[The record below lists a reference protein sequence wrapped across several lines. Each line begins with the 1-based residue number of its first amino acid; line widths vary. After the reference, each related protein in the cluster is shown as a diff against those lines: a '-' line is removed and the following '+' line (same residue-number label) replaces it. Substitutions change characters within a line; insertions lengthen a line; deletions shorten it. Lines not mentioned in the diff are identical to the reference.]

1 MPTPPNFKPNPLTPQ
16 YLWNEAAHNYVD
28 RATGRFVGRQAVR
41 DQLDNVID
49 ASSQVMRAISQQLR
63 EGDISLAEWQ
73 IQMMQQIK
81 TTHLAGAAMQ
91 RGGWQQMTQADFMGQ
106 QAEEEAEA
114 DSGLPPLGPILLAS
128 AGLTVIV
135 RREYGFLRDFAEQIV
150 NGKQKLDG
158 TLVRRAAL
166 YGQQGRPTYLTFWD
180 STAAQRGF
188 DEERSILQ
196 PAEHCAECVDEDAK
210 DFQPLGQMI
219 PIGRRICRGN
229 DRCLKEFRNSQTGET
244 LRV

>member
-16 YLWNEAAHNYVD
+16 YLWNERAAQYSD
-28 RATGRFVGRQAVR
+28 RKTGRFVSRQAVR
-41 DQLDNVID
+41 DQLDKVID

-63 EGDISLAEWQ
+63 DGDIGLAEWQ
-73 IQMMQQIK
+73 LEMMQQIK

-91 RGGWQQMTQADFMGQ
+91 RGGWQQMTQADFGRVGQ
-106 QAEEEAEA
+106 
-114 DSGLPPLGPILLAS
+114 
-128 AGLTVIV
+128 IV
-135 RREYGFLRDFAEQIV
+135 RNEYGFLRNFAEQIAI
-150 NGKQKLDG
+150 GKQKLDG
-158 TLVRRAAL
+158 TLTRRAAL
-166 YGQQGRPTYLTFWD
+166 YGQQGRPTYLIFWD

-196 PAEHCAECVDEDAK
+196 PAEHCTECISEDAK

-219 PIGRRICRGN
+219 PIGQRICRSS
-229 DRCLKEFRNSQTGET
+229 DKCLKEFRNSQTGET

>member
-1 MPTPPNFKPNPLTPQ
+1 MPTPPNFSPNRLFPE
-16 YLWNEAAHNYVD
+16 YLWDEVAHRYIN
-28 RATGRFVGRQAVR
+28 RKTGRFVSWQVIR

-63 EGDISLAEWQ
+63 EGDIGLAEWQ
-73 IQMMQQIK
+73 SEMMQMIK
-81 TTHLAGAAMQ
+81 IILLVGAVMQ
-91 RGGWQQMTQADFMGQ
+91 LGGWQQMTQTDFGRV
-106 QAEEEAEA
+106 
-114 DSGLPPLGPILLAS
+114 GR
-128 AGLTVIV
+128 IV
-135 RREYGFLRDFAEQIV
+135 RNEYAFLRDFAEQIAS
-150 NGKQKLDG
+150 GEQKLDG

-196 PAEHCAECVDEDAK
+196 PAEHCVECVSEDAK
-210 DFQPLGQMI
+210 GFQPLGRMI
-219 PIGRRICRGN
+219 PIGQRICRSN
-229 DRCLKEFRNSQTGET
+229 DKCIVEFRNSQTGET

>member
-1 MPTPPNFKPNPLTPQ
+1 MPTPPNFSPNPLTPE
-16 YLWNEAAHNYVD
+16 YLWNERAAQYTN
-28 RATGRFVGRQAVR
+28 RKTGRFVSRQVIR

-73 IQMMQQIK
+73 TQMMQQIK
-81 TTHLAGAAMQ
+81 TTHLAGGAMQ
-91 RGGWQQMTQADFMGQ
+91 RGGWQQMTQADFGRVGQ
-106 QAEEEAEA
+106 
-114 DSGLPPLGPILLAS
+114 
-128 AGLTVIV
+128 IV
-135 RREYGFLRDFAEQIV
+135 RREYDFLRTFAEQIAS
-150 NGKQKLDG
+150 GEQKLDG
-158 TLVRRAAL
+158 TLARRAGL

-196 PAEHCAECVDEDAK
+196 PAEHCTECISEDAK
-210 DFQPLGQMI
+210 GFQPLGQMI
-219 PIGRRICRGN
+219 PIGRRICRSN
-229 DRCLKEFRNSQTGET
+229 DRCLKEFRNSQIGEI

>member
-16 YLWNEAAHNYVD
+16 YLWNERAAQYSD
-28 RATGRFVGRQAVR
+28 RKTGRFVGRQAVR

-63 EGDISLAEWQ
+63 DGDIGLAEWQ

-81 TTHLAGAAMQ
+81 IILLVGAVMQ
-91 RGGWQQMTQADFMGQ
+91 LGGWQQVTQADFGRV
-106 QAEEEAEA
+106 
-114 DSGLPPLGPILLAS
+114 GR
-128 AGLTVIV
+128 IV
-135 RREYGFLRDFAEQIV
+135 RNEYAFLRDFAEQIAS
-150 NGKQKLDG
+150 GQQKLDG
-158 TLVRRAAL
+158 TLVRRAGL
-166 YGQQGRPTYLTFWD
+166 YGQQGRPTYLAFWD

-196 PAEHCAECVDEDAK
+196 PAEHCTECISEDAK

-219 PIGRRICRGN
+219 PIGQRICRSN
-229 DRCLKEFRNSQTGET
+229 DKCLKEFRNSQTGET